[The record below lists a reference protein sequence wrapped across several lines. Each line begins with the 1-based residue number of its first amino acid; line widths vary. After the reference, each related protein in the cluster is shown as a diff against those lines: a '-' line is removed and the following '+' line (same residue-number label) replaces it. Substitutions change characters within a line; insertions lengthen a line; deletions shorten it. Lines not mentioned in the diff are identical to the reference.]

1 MSPQAQEEAN
11 MAILVKLS
19 LASLV
24 AGWITLAV
32 SLPSPIPESRLQ
44 ATPTSSTNTA
54 KQPDTAAKP
63 VQPQPNPNASGKYHV
78 GDGVTAPKLIYSVPP
93 ELSEKLLKK
102 KTNAP
107 ESCTVS
113 ITVDIDGNVKD
124 VHVLTST
131 PDISDKKLHDGVM
144 EMQSNC
150 TKAAK
155 QYRFEPGTY
164 QGKPVPIELRVEMSF
179 YH

>member
-1 MSPQAQEEAN
+1 

-19 LASLV
+19 PALF
-24 AGWITLAV
+24 AGSMTLAL
-32 SLPSPIPESRLQ
+32 SLTSQIPGSKQQ

-54 KQPDTAAKP
+54 KQPDTAAKS
-63 VQPQPNPNASGKYHV
+63 VQTQPNPDASGKYHV

-93 ELSEKLLKK
+93 ELSEKLWKK
-102 KTNAP
+102 KTSAP

-164 QGKPVPIELRVEMSF
+164 QGKPEPIQLKVEMSF
-179 YH
+179 YN